1 MDNYTFQAI
10 VALLVCPLP
19 ATLLFLELMIVAAG
33 FMRDPEDRWELP
45 WWTLGVAFKLALGIA
60 GPLPEG
66 FSFKAAVLS
75 VMGLTFFNS
84 IPIMAFIQPLV
95 PSYRPIVIAYFVVV
109 ALWLIYVLH
118 CILVTIPNRR
128 AADFD
133 DQLSRPVERRGRRP
147 ARHAAR
153 NARRTK

>member
-1 MDNYTFQAI
+1 MDNYTFQMI
-10 VALLVCPLP
+10 VFLVLCPLP
-19 ATLLFLELMIVAAG
+19 TTLVLLELMIVAAG

-45 WWTLGVAFKLALGIA
+45 WWTLGVFFKLALAIP

-75 VMGLTFFNS
+75 VLGLTFFNAV
-84 IPIMAFIQPLV
+84 PFLAFFQDPV
-95 PSYRPIVIAYFVVV
+95 PSYRPIAFGYFVVV

-128 AADFD
+128 AAELD
-133 DQLSRPVERRGRRP
+133 DQDSRPVERRGRRP